1 MKAMII
7 AAGLGLRMRPLTLT
21 TPKPLVKVHGQALI
35 DYHLDALKKAGVSD
49 VAINVH
55 HLADQIIDHV
65 EQHWGYEFNLHF
77 FFEPEILGTGGGIY
91 QALSVFDNEPFIV
104 ISADIFTDYAYEQL
118 PQKING
124 LAHLVM
130 IDNPDFHPKGDF
142 CLNTQGL
149 LSLETGKR
157 LTYANI
163 GVFHPDLFKSVVT
176 QKFELRDVL
185 IPAIRDEKI
194 SAEYYQGSWANIGTI
209 EQLEIINSI

>member
-1 MKAMII
+1 MKAMIL

-49 VAINVH
+49 IVINVH
-55 HLADQIIDHV
+55 HLASQIIDHV
-65 EQHWGYEFNLHF
+65 EQHWGYDFNLHF

-104 ISADIFTDYAYEQL
+104 VSADIFTDYTYEKL
-118 PQKING
+118 PQKLNG

-130 IDNPDFHPKGDF
+130 IDNPSFHPNGDF
-142 CLNTQGL
+142 CLNAQGL
-149 LSLETGKR
+149 LSLETGKP

-176 QKFELRDVL
+176 PKFEMRDVL
-185 IPAIRDEKI
+185 IPAIRDGKI
-194 SAEYYQGSWANIGTI
+194 SAEYYQGLWENIGTI
-209 EQLEIINSI
+209 AQLEIINSI